1 MYKIHEKSSFEY
13 CRADCL
19 DTLQVQGRVILQ
31 IEQCERIDEGL
42 KQMVIV
48 ETVCQTDYE
57 KTTTETQ
64 IYEAYERAE
73 EAQARSEAFEEM
85 LEQQRDWTRKKE
97 VEIIRIGEE
106 NQKLYEALVECR
118 RIFGTLPT
126 EIEQLLGG
134 DLNNVYAGTV

>member
-1 MYKIHEKSSFEY
+1 MHKIHEKSSFEY
-13 CRADCL
+13 CRADYL

-31 IEQCERIDEGL
+31 IEQCERIDEKM

-48 ETVCQTDYE
+48 ETVCQAEHE

-64 IYEAYERAE
+64 ICEAYERAE

-85 LEQQRDWTRKKE
+85 LEQQRDWTREKE
-97 VEIIRIGEE
+97 VEVIRIGEE

-126 EIEQLLGG
+126 EIEELLEG